1 MDEKLTRAIAEF
13 VTQRVNDLGADAPEA
28 VTNAITQVNGCVERL
43 AAPLSSAQA
52 ALLRELEDALG
63 LQTGEETRYYYRA
76 GFYDAVRFL
85 LEWSD
90 AD

>member
-1 MDEKLTRAIAEF
+1 MDEKLMRAISEF
-13 VTQRVNDLGADAPEA
+13 VTQRVNDLGADAPE
-28 VTNAITQVNGCVERL
+28 TITDAITRVEGCMERL
-43 AAPLSSAQA
+43 AAVLSSEQS

-63 LQTGEETRYYYRA
+63 LQAGEETRYYYKT

-85 LEWSD
+85 LEWSR

>member
-1 MDEKLTRAIAEF
+1 MYAISEF
-13 VTQRVNDLGADAPEA
+13 ITQRVNDLGADAPGT
-28 VTNAITQVNGCVERL
+28 VTEAITQVEDCMERL
-43 AAPLSSAQA
+43 AATLPSAQA
-52 ALLRELEDALG
+52 PLLRELEDALG
-63 LQTGEETRYYYRA
+63 LQAGEETRYYYRA

>member
-1 MDEKLTRAIAEF
+1 MDEKLMRAISGF
-13 VTQRVNDLGADAPEA
+13 ITQRVNDLGADAPET
-28 VTNAITQVNGCVERL
+28 VTDAITQAEDCMERL
-43 AAPLSSAQA
+43 AAVLSPAQTL
-52 ALLRELEDALG
+52 LLRELEDALG
-63 LQTGEETRYYYRA
+63 LQVGEETRYYYRA

>member
-1 MDEKLTRAIAEF
+1 MDEKLMRAISEF
-13 VTQRVNDLGADAPEA
+13 VTQRVNDLGADAPE
-28 VTNAITQVNGCVERL
+28 TITDAITRVEGCVERL
-43 AAPLSSAQA
+43 AAVLLPAQS

-63 LQTGEETRYYYRA
+63 LQAGEETRYYYRA

>member
-1 MDEKLTRAIAEF
+1 MDEKLMRAISEF
-13 VTQRVNDLGADAPEA
+13 VTQRVNDLGADAPE
-28 VTNAITQVNGCVERL
+28 TITDAIMRVENCMERL
-43 AAPLSSAQA
+43 AATLPPSQTT
-52 ALLRELEDALG
+52 LLRELEDALG
-63 LQTGEETRYYYRA
+63 LQAGEETRYYYRA